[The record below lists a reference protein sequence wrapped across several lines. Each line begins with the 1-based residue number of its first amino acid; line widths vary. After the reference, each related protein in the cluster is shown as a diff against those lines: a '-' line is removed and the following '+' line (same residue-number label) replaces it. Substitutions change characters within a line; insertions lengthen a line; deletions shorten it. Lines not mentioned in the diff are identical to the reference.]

1 MAKKIEGP
9 IILNL
14 DSERVR
20 LARDYNEESQY
31 TLFCRA
37 WKKKAKEC
45 CFGIEVIADSRY
57 YNLLYQNGEFKGL
70 VTGIVYPFSYDYT
83 KKGSRFRNRKIKH
96 AEVVCISKSQNLEM
110 FWGTPVRLL
119 VYDKDRT
126 PYRFGSSGSFY
137 TEIEPADHATN
148 ADILYRRLLLSADEE
163 GMTVM
168 DVKSRLQAAY
178 VNRIGAEIQKTL
190 ESLDFPLKN
199 LIGLQASEM
208 LEISEKVYEKIKG
221 LFLDYGLTMTPA
233 SIGSIIRRFD
243 IQEAG
248 KQESSVGPVGPEK
261 LDPLS
266 FM

>member
-20 LARDYNEESQY
+20 LARDYNERSQFA
-31 TLFCRA
+31 LFCRA
-37 WKKKAKEC
+37 WKKRAKEC
-45 CFGIEVIADSRY
+45 VFGIEVVADSRY

-70 VTGIVYPFSYDYT
+70 VTGVVYPFSYDYT

-110 FWGTPVRLL
+110 FWGTPEKLL

-126 PYRFGSSGSFY
+126 PYHFGASGSFY

-148 ADILYRRLLLSADEE
+148 ADILYRKLLLSADEE

-168 DVKSRLQAAY
+168 DVKDRLQAAY
-178 VNRIGAEIQKTL
+178 VRRIGAEIQTTL
-190 ESLDFPLKN
+190 ESLDFPLKE

-208 LEISEKVYEKIKG
+208 LEISEKVYKKVKN
-221 LFLDYGLTMTPA
+221 LFWEYGLTITPA
-233 SIGSIIRRFD
+233 SVGSIIKRFD
-243 IQEAG
+243 IQERG
-248 KQESSVGPVGPEK
+248 KQVPGDKPDKPN
-261 LDPLS
+261 PLS